1 MPRVRPVKV
10 KSLLDKAAKVV
21 AKNAKLKDLKGEIP
35 DELVEV
41 VQHKQRKK
49 AYDEIHKATS
59 SNQVNQMRKT
69 GAAREVYKNR
79 RKTQLQQ
86 KDWKVYTDAHISNKE
101 K

>member
-35 DELVEV
+35 NEMIEV

-59 SNQVNQMRKT
+59 SPQVNQMRRT
-69 GAAREVYKNR
+69 GATRQVYKDR
-79 RKTQLQQ
+79 RKLQLQQ